1 MTGIE
6 KILSGIL
13 ADSESAAARIAQE
26 AKARSADIEKQG
38 KADATQFL
46 TVGKQAADK
55 KFETAKSNADSA
67 AALKMRNIVLN
78 RRSELI
84 DEVINEAVNRINAL
98 PDGEYFAR
106 LISLAK
112 KYATGQQGILRISAA
127 DLKRDTAI
135 FVGELEKLNIRLDS
149 TPADIAGGFIL
160 IYGSI
165 EISAETS
172 ALVKEKREELVDTVN
187 RLLFS

>member
-1 MTGIE
+1 MTGID

-13 ADSESAAARIAQE
+13 SDSEAAAANIAEE
-26 AKARSADIEKQG
+26 AKKQAADIEKQG
-38 KADATQFL
+38 KTDAAQFL
-46 TVGKQAADK
+46 TAGKQAADK

-67 AALKMRNIVLN
+67 AVLKKRNIVLN

-84 DEVINEAVNRINAL
+84 DGVINDAVGRINAL

-112 KYATGQQGILRISAA
+112 KYATGNKGVLKLNAT
-127 DLKRDTAI
+127 DLKRDTAA
-135 FVGELEKLNIRLDS
+135 FAEELKKLNITLDG
-149 TPADIAGGFIL
+149 TPADISGGFIL

-165 EISAETS
+165 EISADTS
-172 ALVKEKREELVDTVN
+172 ALVKEKREELVDAVN

>member
-13 ADSESAAARIAQE
+13 SDSEAAAARIAEEAKQE
-26 AKARSADIEKQG
+26 AADIEKQG
-38 KADATQFL
+38 KADAAQFL
-46 TVGKQAADK
+46 TAGKQVADK

-67 AALKMRNIVLN
+67 AVLKKRNIVLN

-84 DEVINEAVNRINAL
+84 DGVINDAVSRINAL

-112 KYATGQQGILRISAA
+112 NHATGNKGVLRLNAA
-127 DLKRDTAI
+127 DLKRDTAA
-135 FVGELEKLNIRLDS
+135 FADELQKLNITLDGV
-149 TPADIAGGFIL
+149 PADISGGFIL

-165 EISAETS
+165 EISADTS
-172 ALVKEKREELVDTVN
+172 ALVKEKREELVDAVN

>member
-13 ADSESAAARIAQE
+13 SDSEAAAANIAEE
-26 AKARSADIEKQG
+26 AKKQAADIEKQG
-38 KADATQFL
+38 KADAAQFL
-46 TVGKQAADK
+46 TAGKQVADK

-67 AALKMRNIVLN
+67 AVLKKRNIVLN

-84 DEVINEAVNRINAL
+84 DGVINDAVSRINAL

-112 KYATGQQGILRISAA
+112 NHATGNKGVLRLNAA
-127 DLKRDTAI
+127 DLKRDTAA
-135 FVGELEKLNIRLDS
+135 FADELQKLNITLDGA
-149 TPADIAGGFIL
+149 PADISGGFIL

-165 EISAETS
+165 EISADTS
-172 ALVKEKREELVDTVN
+172 ALVKEKREELVDAVN